1 MIQAAT
7 PIADVDS
14 YIAGFP
20 KETQKLLKQLR
31 AMIRKAVPD
40 AEEIISYQMPAY
52 KFHGRLLY
60 FSAFKN
66 HIGFYPMKST
76 ITRFKKE
83 IAVYKHAV
91 GSVQFPLDQPLPGEL
106 INKMLLFRAKE
117 NLEKTSLKAVSKKK
131 ANPKK

>member
-1 MIQAAT
+1 MITKST
-7 PIADVDS
+7 PITDVNS
-14 YIAGFP
+14 YIAAFP

-31 AMIRKAVPD
+31 AIIKKTVPG

-60 FSAFKN
+60 FAAFKN

-83 IAVYKHAV
+83 LTGFKGAI
-91 GSVQFPLDQPLPGEL
+91 GSVQFPLDQPLPVEL
-106 INKMLLFRAKE
+106 ITRMLQFKAKE
-117 NLEKTSLKAVSKKK
+117 NREKAELKTKKK
-131 ANPKK
+131 K